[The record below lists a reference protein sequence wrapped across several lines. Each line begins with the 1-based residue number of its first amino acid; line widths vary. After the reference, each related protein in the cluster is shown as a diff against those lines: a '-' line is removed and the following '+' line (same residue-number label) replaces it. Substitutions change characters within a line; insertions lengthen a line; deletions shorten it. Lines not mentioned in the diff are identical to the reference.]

1 METASNERAKKTIP
15 HVKNPSSLPHSH
27 SHDDGF
33 ATMLGEDKGEDST
46 PCRDRLLL
54 WLAGPY
60 ELTQETPSRPLY
72 EPFGTAQNTAASSCS
87 GEATQAQRVMRYH
100 CSCPPLAGGPDD
112 SNRSNASI

>member
-1 METASNERAKKTIP
+1 M
-15 HVKNPSSLPHSH
+15 KNPSSLPHSH

-46 PCRDRLLL
+46 PCRARLLL

-87 GEATQAQRVMRYH
+87 GEATGTTSH
-100 CSCPPLAGGPDD
+100 ETPLRMTICGWW
-112 SNRSNASI
+112 SR